1 MAQARAQFQCKGE
14 PCISLCADNARRK
27 QINQETNRRL
37 APEDAQLLESSDGPI
52 LLYPGLELVGCR
64 IAHDILNGVWYT
76 VVAIKDEALHL
87 LDDKKKE
94 VIITLEKA
102 KSCLQLRHAM
112 TVHKSQSKT
121 LEGHVRI
128 CPGKA
133 PGHVSHYW
141 TLRHLLVAASRART
155 TELLSIE

>member
-1 MAQARAQFQCKGE
+1 MGQARASFKCEGE
-14 PCISLCADNARRK
+14 PDISLCADNARRK
-27 QINQETNRRL
+27 QINEETNRRL

-64 IAHDILNGVWYT
+64 ICRGILNGVWYKVLRIEEET
-76 VVAIKDEALHL
+76 RHWSN
-87 LDDKKKE
+87 DKE
-94 VIITLEKA
+94 LGLSITLEKA

-121 LEGHVRI
+121 LEGHVHI

-133 PGHVSHYW
+133 PGHMPYYW
-141 TLRHLLVAASRART
+141 TLRHRLVDASRARSV
-155 TELLSIE
+155 ELLSIE